1 MKVIIAAAGTGGHIN
16 PGIAI
21 ANIIEKEYPNSDI
34 RFIATGKKLE
44 EDLISKAG
52 FKSYAISAYGFSK
65 KLTLENIKRTIKT
78 IKGFSEAKK
87 ILKEFKPDIVIGT
100 GGYIC
105 GAVISSAKKLGIP
118 TLLHESNAY
127 PGLAIRLLSKKT
139 DTILVGIKEAEK
151 GLKNAKKVV
160 YTGTPTKVKPLNLSK
175 IDRKRILKEL
185 NTNDKLPIVLV
196 FGGSQGAKRINDCII
211 GILKDK
217 LNKEYQIIWA
227 TGSAQYDIIKE
238 DLKQSNIDIE
248 KVPNAKILPYI
259 YNMDEVM
266 SISDLVVSR
275 SGALTLT
282 ELSLLSKPAIFIPL
296 PSSSANRQED
306 NARVFEKEGAGKI
319 ILNNE
324 VTKDNLND
332 MINEIV
338 LDKEKLKEMSLASN
352 KLAIYDVDDR
362 ILNEIKKLVER

>member
-21 ANIIEKEYPNSDI
+21 AGIIEKEYPGSDI

-52 FKSYAISAYGFSK
+52 YKSYAIHAYGFSK
-65 KLTLENIKRTIKT
+65 KLTIQNIKNNIKT
-78 IKGFSEAKK
+78 IKGIGEAKK

-105 GAVISSAKKLGIP
+105 GAVITSAKRLGIP

-127 PGLAIRLLSKKT
+127 PGLAIRLLSKKA
-139 DTILVGIKEAEK
+139 DTILVGIEEAK
-151 GLKNAKKVV
+151 NGLKNAKRVI
-160 YTGTPTKVKPLNLSK
+160 YTGTPTKVKPLNLTK
-175 IDRKRILKEL
+175 IDKKRIIDELKID
-185 NTNDKLPIVLV
+185 NKLPIVLV

-211 GILKDK
+211 EILKNSMNRDYQIVWSTGAEQYDVIKGILK
-217 LNKEYQIIWA
+217 E
-227 TGSAQYDIIKE
+227 
-238 DLKQSNIDIE
+238 SNINIE
-248 KVPNAKILPYI
+248 NVDNAKILPYI
-259 YNMDEVM
+259 YNMNEVM

-282 ELSLLSKPAIFIPL
+282 ELALLGKPAIFIPL
-296 PSSSANRQED
+296 PSSTANRQED
-306 NARVFEKEGAGKI
+306 NARVFEKEGAARI

-324 VTKDNLND
+324 VTGNNLND
-332 MINEIV
+332 MIKNIV
-338 LDKEKLKEMSLASN
+338 LDKEKIEKMSEASK
-352 KLAIYDVDDR
+352 KLAIFDVEDR
-362 ILNEIKKLVER
+362 ILNEIKRLLNK